1 MVVKASKTQGAEA
14 MQTFANQEGVNLFK
28 ATVKTEKGEEAWR
41 YFPTLTEAQC
51 WLEVIAEDGHLPPS
65 DPSTF

>member
-1 MVVKASKTQGAEA
+1 